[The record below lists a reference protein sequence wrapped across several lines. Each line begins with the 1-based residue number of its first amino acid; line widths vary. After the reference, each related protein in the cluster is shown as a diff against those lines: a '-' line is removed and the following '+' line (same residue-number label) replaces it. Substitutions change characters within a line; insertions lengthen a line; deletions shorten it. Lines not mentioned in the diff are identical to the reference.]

1 MFEVAGRAHASYTRQ
16 RMKNS
21 TRQLSRQASGGRE
34 ERISTGRQNEA
45 GQPSQPSQGK
55 RHRLIKLGVDV
66 HGVFYVVA
74 RMVDDARP
82 QAPQRIEREKF
93 LDWALKQKEHADR
106 VVVVYEAGPFG
117 FDLARRLIAA
127 GIECL
132 VVAPQNWDERNRLV
146 RTDNTDATALVSRL
160 DRVLAGNDKAFSI
173 VRVPAIEQD
182 VRRARSRQREQ
193 FRREISRLICRG
205 RSHLL
210 HFGIGSAGKWWRQ
223 SEEGR
228 VRELIREKY
237 PREAIADGIWAI
249 LGAWRP
255 VLWLLEEK
263 LHELTRELE
272 RAAEARPAALPKGVG
287 RQSSEQIEREMV
299 DWSRF
304 GNRRQVAAYTGLTPR
319 VAGSGGKFQ
328 EGSISK
334 VGNPRLRGALIEMA
348 WRMVWYQPDYGPVK
362 KWKWAL
368 GQKRSAVK
376 RKAIVAIA
384 RQLAIDLWRMNT
396 GRMTLQQLKLRP
408 ASAA

>member
-34 ERISTGRQNEA
+34 ERISTGRRNEA
-45 GQPSQPSQGK
+45 AQPSRTK
-55 RHRLIKLGVDV
+55 RHRLVKLGVDV
-66 HGVFYVVA
+66 HGVFHVVA
-74 RMVDDARP
+74 RMADDARP

-93 LDWALKQKEHADR
+93 PGWALKQKEHADR
-106 VVVVYEAGPFG
+106 VVVAYEAGPFG

-132 VVAPQNWDERNRLV
+132 VVAPQNWDERNKLV
-146 RTDNTDATALVSRL
+146 RTDNTDAAALVSRL
-160 DRVLAGNDKAFSI
+160 DRFMAGNDKAFSI
-173 VRVPAIEQD
+173 VRVPTIEQD
-182 VRRARSRQREQ
+182 VRRARGRQREQ
-193 FRREISRLICRG
+193 FRREVSRLICRG

-210 HFGIGSAGKWWRQ
+210 HFGISSAGKWWRQ
-223 SEEGR
+223 SEEER
-228 VRELIREKY
+228 VRERIREKY
-237 PREAIADGIWAI
+237 PQQQTIADEIWTI
-249 LGAWRP
+249 LQAWRP

-272 RAAEARPAALPKGVG
+272 RAAEARSAALPKGVG
-287 RQSSEQIEREMV
+287 RQSGEKIEREMV

-319 VAGSGGKFQ
+319 VAGSGGKFR

-362 KWKWAL
+362 KWQWAL
-368 GQKRSAVK
+368 EQKRSAVK